1 MGGENF
7 LLDSSSLCQRGQIK
21 GQTGL
26 LFGLNLLGKGLIEV
40 FGGIGELRGWETGSS
55 LEIVEVPPPFCKIVI
70 GGGVIPPPFHF
81 WEIQK
86 PFCTQVKTTVC
97 VVPFTCVC
105 VKGLLGVR

>member
-70 GGGVIPPPFHF
+70 GGGLFPHRSIFGKSKNPFAH
-81 WEIQK
+81 
-86 PFCTQVKTTVC
+86 
-97 VVPFTCVC
+97 
-105 VKGLLGVR
+105 R